1 MQPTNNAVGRD
12 ASPLECGG
20 DFRHGLPGHL
30 VCRTAL
36 SRTRR
41 NGTARA
47 LIALTAFVTGSAG
60 CASEPAPEMAPIATV
75 EELMR
80 SMIDPA
86 ADAVWDAVVI
96 EATADGIVETRPET
110 EGDWLR
116 LRRHALTLA
125 EGSNLLLVEGRRIA
139 APESRSE
146 LPGIDLHP
154 DAIQELVDEDW
165 DGWVA
170 VAQGLRTTSG
180 VVLDAVEARDV
191 DALLEAGTDL
201 DLACEDCHAR
211 YWYPG
216 YADPRPAPPGN

>member
-1 MQPTNNAVGRD
+1 MA
-12 ASPLECGG
+12 
-20 DFRHGLPGHL
+20 HGSDL
-30 VCRTAL
+30 
-36 SRTRR
+36 TRS
-41 NGTARA
+41 GLTHA
-47 LIALTAFVTGSAG
+47 LIALAALAAGAVG
-60 CASEPAPEMAPIATV
+60 CASEPASDMEPTATV

-116 LRRHALTLA
+116 LRRHAVTLA
-125 EGSNLLLVEGRRIA
+125 EASNLLLIEGRRIA

-165 DGWVA
+165 DGWVE
-170 VAQGLRTTSG
+170 VALGLRATSG
-180 VVLDAVEARDV
+180 VVLDAVRARDV
-191 DALLEAGTDL
+191 DALLEAGTEL
-201 DLACEDCHAR
+201 DLACENCHAL

-216 YADPRPAPPGN
+216 YADPRPATPENQ

>member
-1 MQPTNNAVGRD
+1 MKH
-12 ASPLECGG
+12 ASE
-20 DFRHGLPGHL
+20 
-30 VCRTAL
+30 
-36 SRTRR
+36 RTRNR
-41 NGTARA
+41 LAPALLLLAAGCTA
-47 LIALTAFVTGSAG
+47 
-60 CASEPAPEMAPIATV
+60 CASEPASDMEPTATV

-116 LRRHALTLA
+116 LRRHAVTLA
-125 EGSNLLLVEGRRIA
+125 EASNLLLIEGRRIA
-139 APESRSE
+139 APESRSD

-154 DAIQELVDEDW
+154 DAIQELVEEDW
-165 DGWVA
+165 EGWVE
-170 VAQGLRTTSG
+170 VSRGLRATSG

-191 DALLEAGTDL
+191 DALLEAGTEL
-201 DLACEDCHAR
+201 DLACENCHAL

-216 YADPRPAPPGN
+216 YADPRPAAPENQ

>member
-1 MQPTNNAVGRD
+1 MK
-12 ASPLECGG
+12 
-20 DFRHGLPGHL
+20 HG
-30 VCRTAL
+30 
-36 SRTRR
+36 SERTRNR
-41 NGTARA
+41 LAPALVLLAAGFTA
-47 LIALTAFVTGSAG
+47 
-60 CASEPAPEMAPIATV
+60 CASEPASDMEPTATV

-116 LRRHALTLA
+116 LRRHAVTLA
-125 EGSNLLLVEGRRIA
+125 EASNLLLIEGRRIA

-154 DAIQELVDEDW
+154 DAIQELVANDW
-165 DGWVA
+165 EGWVE
-170 VAQGLRTTSG
+170 VSQGLRATSG

-191 DALLEAGTDL
+191 DALLEAGTEL
-201 DLACEDCHAR
+201 DLACENCHALF
-211 YWYPG
+211 WYPG
-216 YADPRPAPPGN
+216 YADPRPAAPENQ

>member
-1 MQPTNNAVGRD
+1 MTLRRGTP
-12 ASPLECGG
+12 
-20 DFRHGLPGHL
+20 FRSVLRCKL
-30 VCRTAL
+30 VD
-36 SRTRR
+36 RTRL
-41 NGTARA
+41 TSA
-47 LIALTAFVTGSAG
+47 LLALAALVAGATG
-60 CASEPAPEMAPIATV
+60 CASEPASDMEPTATV

-86 ADAVWDAVVI
+86 ADAVWDALVI

-125 EGSNLLLVEGRRIA
+125 EASNLLLIEGRRIA

-165 DGWVA
+165 DGWVE
-170 VAQGLRTTSG
+170 VAQGLRATSG
-180 VVLDAVEARDV
+180 VVLEAVEARDV
-191 DALLEAGTDL
+191 DALLEAGTEL
-201 DLACEDCHAR
+201 DLACEDCHAVF
-211 YWYPG
+211 WYPG
-216 YADPRPAPPGN
+216 YADPRPAPPPGND

>member
-1 MQPTNNAVGRD
+1 M
-12 ASPLECGG
+12 
-20 DFRHGLPGHL
+20 FRA
-30 VCRTAL
+30 AL

-116 LRRHALTLA
+116 LRRHAVTLA
-125 EGSNLLLVEGRRIA
+125 EASNLLLIEGRRIA
-139 APESRSE
+139 ARESRSE

-154 DAIQELVDEDW
+154 DAIQELVAEDW
-165 DGWVA
+165 NAWVETA
-170 VAQGLRTTSG
+170 RGLRATSR

-191 DALLEAGTDL
+191 DALLEAGTEL
-201 DLACEDCHAR
+201 DLACENCHAVF
-211 YWYPG
+211 WYPG
-216 YADPRPAPPGN
+216 FADPRPAASGN

>member
-1 MQPTNNAVGRD
+1 MPLNRLLPALLLVAAGATVAACTDAPAADMQPT
-12 ASPLECGG
+12 
-20 DFRHGLPGHL
+20 
-30 VCRTAL
+30 
-36 SRTRR
+36 
-41 NGTARA
+41 
-47 LIALTAFVTGSAG
+47 
-60 CASEPAPEMAPIATV
+60 ATV

-125 EGSNLLLVEGRRIA
+125 EASNLLRIEGRRIA
-139 APESRSE
+139 ARESRSE

-154 DAIQELVDEDW
+154 DAIQELVAEDW
-165 DGWVA
+165 DSWA
-170 VAQGLRTTSG
+170 ETARGLHATSQ

-191 DALLEAGTDL
+191 DALLTAGTEL
-201 DLACEDCHAR
+201 DLACENCHAL

-216 YADPRPAPPGN
+216 YADPRPATPGNQ

>member
-1 MQPTNNAVGRD
+1 MT
-12 ASPLECGG
+12 
-20 DFRHGLPGHL
+20 HGSDLMRSGLTH
-30 VCRTAL
+30 
-36 SRTRR
+36 
-41 NGTARA
+41 A
-47 LIALTAFVTGSAG
+47 LIALAALAAGAVG
-60 CASEPAPEMAPIATV
+60 CASEPASDMEPTATV

-116 LRRHALTLA
+116 LRRHAVTLA
-125 EGSNLLLVEGRRIA
+125 EASNLLLIEGRRIA

-154 DAIQELVDEDW
+154 DAIQERVDDDW
-165 DGWVA
+165 DGWVE
-170 VAQGLRTTSG
+170 VALGLRATSG
-180 VVLDAVEARDV
+180 VVLDAVRARDV
-191 DALLEAGTDL
+191 DALLEAGTEL
-201 DLACEDCHAR
+201 DLACEDCHAV

-216 YADPRPAPPGN
+216 YADPRPAPPPGND

>member
-1 MQPTNNAVGRD
+1 MAPERCRRGRY
-12 ASPLECGG
+12 
-20 DFRHGLPGHL
+20 GLGM
-30 VCRTAL
+30 
-36 SRTRR
+36 TRR
-41 NGTARA
+41 SELTRNG
-47 LIALTAFVTGSAG
+47 LTPSLVLLAAG
-60 CASEPAPEMAPIATV
+60 FAACTSEPASVMEPTATV

-116 LRRHALTLA
+116 LRRHAVTLA
-125 EGSNLLLVEGRRIA
+125 EASNLLLIEGRRVA
-139 APESRSE
+139 APESRSD

-154 DAIQELVDEDW
+154 DAIQELMAEDW
-165 DGWVA
+165 AGWVETA
-170 VAQGLRTTSG
+170 RGLRATSG

-191 DALLEAGTDL
+191 DALLEAGTEL
-201 DLACEDCHAR
+201 DLACENCHAL

-216 YADPRPAPPGN
+216 YADPRPAAPGNQ